1 VTDGQRRVGTI
12 RAAKGGEWVEEGR
25 IILALRVIV
34 EPAGAAALAALGS
47 RDETAMRPL

>member
-1 VTDGQRRVGTI
+1 MI
-12 RAAKGGEWVEEGR
+12 RAAKGGEWEEGR